1 MIQEIELNGEK
12 RLAIVLDGRETREQ
26 VEFYRQGLLDLASYA
41 AFMAEENPNI
51 DAPLH
56 GISYAVKVARRME

>member
-1 MIQEIELNGEK
+1 MIQEIDLNGEK

-26 VEFYRQGLLDLASYA
+26 VDFYRQGLLDLASYA

-56 GISYAVKVARRME
+56 GISYAIKAARMLE